1 MNYPSEASV
10 MVARQLQVVSHID
23 AFMISATRNIQYVF
37 KKLACLIVFL
47 KDLFDIY
54 ISNLYHIVFP
64 LHLVCLCLG
73 EHLLYALPSNKK
85 CQNSTNFQIHEN
97 SIAMETKL

>member
-1 MNYPSEASV
+1 MNNPSEAFV

-23 AFMISATRNIQYVF
+23 AFTISATRNIQYVF

-64 LHLVCLCLG
+64 LHLV
-73 EHLLYALPSNKK
+73 S
-85 CQNSTNFQIHEN
+85 
-97 SIAMETKL
+97 